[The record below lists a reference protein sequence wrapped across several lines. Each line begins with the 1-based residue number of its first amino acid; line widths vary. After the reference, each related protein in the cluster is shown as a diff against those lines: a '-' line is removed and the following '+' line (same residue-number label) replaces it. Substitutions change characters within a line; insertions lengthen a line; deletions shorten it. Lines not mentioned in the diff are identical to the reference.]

1 MAVAGELARKEKK
14 LDSDDEDSDDEPAPP
29 PGASDERTL
38 RSRARL
44 RHHLEILLSSSDV
57 TALKESM
64 SFLEQVSVKP
74 PTRKVYMEMMVEFLK
89 FCDARTP

>member
-1 MAVAGELARKEKK
+1 MAVAVELARKEKK
-14 LDSDDEDSDDEPAPP
+14 LDSDDENSSGDEPAPP
-29 PGASDERTL
+29 PGASHERTL

-74 PTRKVYMEMMVEFLK
+74 PTRKAYRE
-89 FCDARTP
+89 